1 MKESEESTRWI
12 ILRKEW
18 ISERKRRRPMILS
31 VSRRTDIPNYYSD
44 WFYERIREGFLYVRN
59 PMNPHQVSRIALS
72 PELIDC
78 IVFWTKNP
86 KPMMA
91 RLGELSG
98 YPYYFQFT
106 LTGYG
111 ADIEPGV
118 PHKRMQMIPIFK
130 ELADRIG
137 SERVIWRYDPI
148 FFNKTYTK
156 EYHERAFEEIAGAL
170 RGYTKKCVISFVDLY
185 AKNRKN
191 MAALDIYEPGRE
203 ELQAFAG
210 KLTETAHANQMEI
223 ASCAEKID
231 LSACGILPNCC
242 IDQAL
247 IEKITGCRIEA
258 RKDSA
263 QRAECGCIESV
274 EVGSYHTCR
283 NGCKYCYAN
292 AGEERVQQS
301 VSCYDR
307 ASPLL
312 CGKLTD
318 ADKITERRMKSLR
331 DSQISCTDFGIL

>member
-1 MKESEESTRWI
+1 
-12 ILRKEW
+12 
-18 ISERKRRRPMILS
+18 MILS
-31 VSRRTDIPNYYSD
+31 VSRRTDIPNYYSE

-72 PELIDC
+72 PEVIDC

-91 RLGELSG
+91 RLGELSS
-98 YPYYFQFT
+98 YAYYFQFT

-111 ADIEPGV
+111 TDIEPGV
-118 PHKRMQMIPIFK
+118 PHKRKQMIPIFR
-130 ELADRIG
+130 ELADQIG
-137 SERVIWRYDPI
+137 AGRVIWRYDPI
-148 FFNKTYTK
+148 FFNKTYTM
-156 EYHERAFEEIAGAL
+156 EYHERAFEEIAEAL
-170 RGYTKKCVISFVDLY
+170 RGYTKKCVISFVDIY

-191 MAALDIYEPGRE
+191 MAALDIYEPDRE
-203 ELQAFAG
+203 ELRMFAG
-210 KLTETAHANQMEI
+210 KLAEIAHANQIKI
-223 ASCAEKID
+223 ASCAEEID
-231 LSACGILPNCC
+231 LSACGIMPNCC

-247 IEKITGCRIEA
+247 IEEILGCRIA
-258 RKDSA
+258 AKKDA
-263 QRAECGCIESV
+263 GQRAECGCIESV

-292 AGEERVQQS
+292 ASEERVRQGA
-301 VSCYDR
+301 SCYDP

-318 ADKITERRMKSLR
+318 ADKITDRRMKSLR

>member
-1 MKESEESTRWI
+1 MEI
-12 ILRKEW
+12 MRKEW
-18 ISERKRRRPMILS
+18 ISERKRRQPMILS

-44 WFYERIREGFLYVRN
+44 WFYERIRQGFLYVRN
-59 PMNPHQVSRIALS
+59 PMNPHQVSRITLS
-72 PELIDC
+72 PEVIDC

-111 ADIEPGV
+111 TDIEPGV
-118 PHKRMQMIPIFK
+118 PHKRKQMIPIFR
-130 ELADRIG
+130 ELADQIG
-137 SERVIWRYDPI
+137 MERVIWRYDPV
-148 FFNKTYTK
+148 FFNKVYTR
-156 EYHERAFEEIAGAL
+156 EYHERAFAEIAGAL
-170 RGYTKKCVISFVDLY
+170 RGYTKKCVISFVDIY

-191 MAALDIYEPGRE
+191 MEAFGVEKCGEE
-203 ELQAFAG
+203 ELRAFARR
-210 KLTETAHANQMEI
+210 LAQIAHANQMEI
-223 ASCAEKID
+223 ASCAEALD

-242 IDQAL
+242 IDQTL
-247 IEKITGCRIEA
+247 IEKIIGCRIEA
-258 RKDSA
+258 KKDSG

-292 AGEERVQQS
+292 ISAEQVQRNALR
-301 VSCYDR
+301 YDPV
-307 ASPLL
+307 SPLL

-331 DSQISCTDFGIL
+331 SEQMSCTDFGI